1 MKGTIHEPFHHSFN
15 IKSLIRSQKIS
26 QIPILDRSYV
36 EKNIVNLIR
45 KTEPSNSSFSSFYK

>member
-1 MKGTIHEPFHHSFN
+1 MSLLKKINSFN
-15 IKSLIRSQKIS
+15 IKFLIRSQKIS